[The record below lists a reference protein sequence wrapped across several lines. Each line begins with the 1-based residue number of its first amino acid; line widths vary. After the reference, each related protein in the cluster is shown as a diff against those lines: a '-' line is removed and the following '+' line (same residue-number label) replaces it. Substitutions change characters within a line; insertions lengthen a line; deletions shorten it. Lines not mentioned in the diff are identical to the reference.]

1 MIQACFAN
9 TVAYQVAW
17 EWQKKLVK
25 MVDQGQQPDTLLLLE
40 HPHVITLGRA
50 ADPAHVLID
59 SQERAAKGIEL
70 LAIDR
75 GGDVTYHGPG
85 QLVGYPIFS
94 LQKRG
99 NDPRR
104 YLRDVEEVLIRTL
117 SHFGLV
123 AERMAPYTGVWVNQR
138 KIAAIGVKMNRGR
151 QTRAFITS
159 HGFALNVHPDLEY
172 FQHIIPCGIEE
183 YGVTSMKEEGV
194 NCTLEEV
201 VERLLKEVE
210 VVFGQP
216 VHTRSLELL
225 FPLEIS

>member
-1 MIQACFAN
+1 
-9 TVAYQVAW
+9 
-17 EWQKKLVK
+17 
-25 MVDQGQQPDTLLLLE
+25 
-40 HPHVITLGRA
+40 
-50 ADPAHVLID
+50 PAHVLID

-159 HGFALNVHPDLEY
+159 HGFALNVHP
-172 FQHIIPCGIEE
+172 
-183 YGVTSMKEEGV
+183 
-194 NCTLEEV
+194 
-201 VERLLKEVE
+201 
-210 VVFGQP
+210 
-216 VHTRSLELL
+216 
-225 FPLEIS
+225 